1 MHVLADINSRCKITA
16 FFAYKCVYIKKKCV
30 KIDTFI
36 KKSRARTLFICV
48 YKNFF
53 VILCPIFKN

>member
-16 FFAYKCVYIKKKCV
+16 FFAYKCVDIKKKCV
-30 KIDTFI
+30 KIDTFV

-53 VILCPIFKN
+53 CNFVPDF